1 MNDKKIK
8 LVFVLLTIILH
19 NYNFGSVLAQEVAS
33 EGFNN
38 TLTPRL
44 QESLASLID
53 TQKEFSQAVPKLGK
67 VTKRIHYLAA
77 RINLFVVFAT
87 RHKCASGTK
96 TIVSKLESI
105 ILRLEKKQCTDTSGT
120 TKCIDSVTFEKF
132 YPNIRQSFYEAKNIV
147 QVDENKNNITDVCE
161 K

>member
-1 MNDKKIK
+1 MNNKKIK
-8 LVFVLLTIILH
+8 LIFVLLIVIFH
-19 NYNFGSVLAQEVAS
+19 IYNFGSVLAQEVAS

-67 VTKRIHYLAA
+67 ITKRINYLAK
-77 RINLFVVFAT
+77 RINLFVVFGT
-87 RHKCASGTK
+87 KNKCASGTR
-96 TIVSKLESI
+96 TLVNKLESI

-132 YPNIRQSFYEAKNIV
+132 YPNIRQSLYEAKNIV
-147 QVDENKNNITDVCE
+147 QVDENKNNIADVCE